1 MRTANKK
8 LNQLNIWPGFVDVL
22 ATLLIVTIFTIMIS
36 GIAQI
41 YFKDISGK
49 KTTEINELD
58 VKLSEIAEKLSLQI
72 SKNKLLND
80 TNNILTTSLKNSQNK
95 NKSLSSKNSKL
106 TLDLKNKD
114 LKIKID
120 SQKIFDLTDTN
131 SSLLADIKNKN
142 DSISSYKSELTLK
155 ITEIDDNLLLIKKLE
170 QNITQLSKQI
180 SILSNQLNE
189 AEENDKR
196 NKVQIKNLGKK
207 LNLALA
213 GRVQELSEYQSIFLK
228 KVKET
233 IGERSDII
241 VSGDR
246 FIFPS
251 EIFFE
256 SASDELVIEANKRLK
271 SIAISLIEISNIIPK
286 EIDWVL
292 RIDGHTDKR
301 PISNNK
307 FSSNW
312 HLSSARAIKIVNFLI
327 SQGIPPNRLI
337 AAGFGEFSPLLEDNT
352 QTAYQKNRRI
362 EIKLTNR

>member
-41 YFKDISGK
+41 YFNDILGK

-58 VKLSEIAEKLSLQI
+58 VKLSEIAEKLSLQV

-256 SASDELVIEANKRLK
+256 SASDELVMEANKKLK
-271 SIAISLIEISNIIPK
+271 SIAISLIEI
-286 EIDWVL
+286 
-292 RIDGHTDKR
+292 
-301 PISNNK
+301 
-307 FSSNW
+307 
-312 HLSSARAIKIVNFLI
+312 
-327 SQGIPPNRLI
+327 
-337 AAGFGEFSPLLEDNT
+337 
-352 QTAYQKNRRI
+352 
-362 EIKLTNR
+362 

>member
-41 YFKDISGK
+41 YFNDILGK

-58 VKLSEIAEKLSLQI
+58 GQLSIIAEKLSLQI
-72 SKNKLLND
+72 SKNKLLDD
-80 TNNILTTSLKNSQNK
+80 TNNLLTKSLKESKSENQNLSTK
-95 NKSLSSKNSKL
+95 NNQLI
-106 TLDLKNKD
+106 LDIKNKD
-114 LKIKID
+114 LKIKLD
-120 SQKIFDLTDTN
+120 SQKISNLTETN
-131 SSLLADIKNKN
+131 SNLLADIKDQN
-142 DSISSYKSELTLK
+142 DSISKYKSDINLK
-155 ITEIDDNLLLIKKLE
+155 TNEINNNLLSIKRLE
-170 QNITQLSKQI
+170 QNISQLSEQI
-180 SILSNQLNE
+180 TILSNQLNE
-189 AEENDKR
+189 AEETDKK

-213 GRVQELSEYQSIFLK
+213 GKVQELSEYQSMFLK
-228 KVKET
+228 KVKEI
-233 IGERSDII
+233 IGGRSDII

-256 SASDELVIEANKRLK
+256 SASDELVLEANNKLK
-271 SIAISLIEISNIIPK
+271 NIAISLIEISKIIPQ

-327 SQGIPPNRLI
+327 NQGIPPNRLI